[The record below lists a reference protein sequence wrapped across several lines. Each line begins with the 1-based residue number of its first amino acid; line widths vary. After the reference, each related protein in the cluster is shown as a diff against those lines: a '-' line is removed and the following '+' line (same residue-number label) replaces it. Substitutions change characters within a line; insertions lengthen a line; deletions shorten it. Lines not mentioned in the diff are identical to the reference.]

1 MHMGIRLCMQR
12 LPSLK
17 KSYKLHENGSKNQ
30 KKMILYM

>member
-1 MHMGIRLCMQR
+1 MHMEIRLCMQR

-17 KSYKLHENGSKNQ
+17 KSYNLCENGSKIQ